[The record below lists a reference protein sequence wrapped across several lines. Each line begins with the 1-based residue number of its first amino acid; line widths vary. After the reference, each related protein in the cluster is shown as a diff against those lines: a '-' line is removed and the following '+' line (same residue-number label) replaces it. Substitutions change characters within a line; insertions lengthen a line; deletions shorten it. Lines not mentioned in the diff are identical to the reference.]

1 MASALPKNILVADED
16 DARSLHAALLVKRL
30 EYNVFVAANG
40 EDLVRITNRIIP
52 HLILLDI
59 RMPFVGW
66 ESCLEMLRS
75 DTLLRMIKV
84 ISVADEKDR
93 RLLEDSLKKGA
104 NAYLARPLR
113 ACALY
118 STIQK
123 LTETHPRL
131 VPRLRVIF
139 KVTLHAGE
147 TGRACYATMLSEQGL
162 FIRSVN
168 PLPDGTMLK
177 LSLELPGSTPL
188 ALEGEVIF
196 TRPLMKDGWIEP
208 GMGVKFINM
217 NDGLRD
223 ALKRFI
229 EDQLSVDMERDSLI

>member
-1 MASALPKNILVADED
+1 MASAIPKNILVADED

-59 RMPFVGW
+59 RMPFAGW

-75 DTLLRMIKV
+75 DTLLKMIKV
-84 ISVADEKDR
+84 ISVGDEKDR
-93 RLLEDSLKKGA
+93 RPLEDSLKKGA

-113 ACALY
+113 ACSLY
-118 STIQK
+118 GTIQK
-123 LTETHPRL
+123 LTETHPRV

-147 TGRACYATMLSEQGL
+147 TVRACYATMLSEQGL

-168 PLPDGTMLK
+168 PLPDGTMLR
-177 LSLELPGSTPL
+177 LSMELPASTPL
-188 ALEGEVIF
+188 ELEGEVLF
-196 TRPLMKDGWIEP
+196 TRPLVKDGWIEP
-208 GMGVKFINM
+208 GMGVKFIDM
-217 NDGLRD
+217 NDGVKD
-223 ALKRFI
+223 GLKRFI